1 MMGIKGDDL
10 EYVEFEKGSSVILP
24 PEREKLDKILKLM
37 VKRPKIKLAI
47 TPQYDEVQDVEML
60 KKAKITKL
68 IIKKSGVKNTKEHQ
82 NVMNIALLED
92 IYNSMSLKKKTSTIK
107 KDLAK
112 KYKGEIL
119 NRKYQ
124 TTLFNELVKVQKVSK
139 TELEAL
145 ANKRATLIKDYLIY
159 SGSIKLDRIKT
170 NKVDTLNKD
179 KENWVKTK
187 LAIVIK

>member
-24 PEREKLDKILKLM
+24 PEREKLDKIVKLM

-60 KKAKITKL
+60 KKDKLTKL
-68 IIKKSGVKNTKEHQ
+68 IMKRSGIKNAKEHQ
-82 NVMNIALLED
+82 NIMNVALLED

-107 KDLAK
+107 EELTK

-119 NRKYQ
+119 NRYYQ
-124 TTLFNELVKVQKVSK
+124 NALFDELVKVQKVSK
-139 TELEAL
+139 LELDAL
-145 ANKRATLIKDYLIY
+145 ALKRATQIKDYLIY
-159 SGSIKLDRIKT
+159 SGSILDKRIEIK
-170 NKVDTLNKD
+170 KVDALMQD

-187 LAIVIK
+187 LEVVIK

>member
-1 MMGIKGDDL
+1 
-10 EYVEFEKGSSVILP
+10 
-24 PEREKLDKILKLM
+24 M

-179 KENWVKTK
+179 KENRVKTK